1 MKIDMNIIAVL
12 IAAMLG
18 WGSQFLTDAHGKH
31 EEQTMTSLKVSQL
44 SEQMSQISEKMDKL
58 SQELNQVKISIA
70 RYQP

>member
-18 WGSQFLTDAHGKH
+18 WGSQFLTESHGN
-31 EEQTMTSLKVSQL
+31 EQEQTITAVKVAQL
-44 SEQMSQISEKMDKL
+44 SEQMGQLSEKLDKI